1 MAKKQ
6 TGPVRS
12 TVFRRIKSKY
22 YKKIWRKKKTERR
35 VAAERENNR
44 RTHEDNFV
52 EIALE
57 LIHALK
63 IKQ

>member
-1 MAKKQ
+1 ME
-6 TGPVRS
+6 
-12 TVFRRIKSKY
+12 
-22 YKKIWRKKKTERR
+22 KKKTERR